1 MRIATDMITLRINNS
16 PSYEA
21 QASDGDFPFLRE
33 LAYLDKNP
41 NPITSQSVSMVT
53 TNVGVFILLNPWITY
68 FGPARSSK
76 VSDEKNPSD
85 YSTVETNDIQEIN
98 SWPLN

>member
-41 NPITSQSVSMVT
+41 IP
-53 TNVGVFILLNPWITY
+53 
-68 FGPARSSK
+68 
-76 VSDEKNPSD
+76 
-85 YSTVETNDIQEIN
+85 
-98 SWPLN
+98 